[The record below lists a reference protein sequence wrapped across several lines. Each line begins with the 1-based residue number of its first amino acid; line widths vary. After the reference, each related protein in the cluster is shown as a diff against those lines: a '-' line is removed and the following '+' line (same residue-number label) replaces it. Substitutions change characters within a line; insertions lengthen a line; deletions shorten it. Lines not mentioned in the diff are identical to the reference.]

1 MHLTLEGQRAIVTA
15 AGSGAGRVIAETFA
29 ANGAA
34 VHVCDVAEDHLE
46 AFRRDNPEIGTS
58 LADVGVAEQVERLFD
73 EALAALGGLDVLVNN
88 AGIAGP
94 TAAVEDLEPADW
106 DRVMAVNISGHFYC
120 ARCAVPAMKEAGG
133 GAIVNISS
141 TSGRTGLPLR
151 AAYAVS
157 KHAVMG
163 LTETLARELGP
174 AQIRV
179 NTILPG
185 WINNARGRRVVE
197 TKAEALGIPVDE
209 LMAEMTE
216 FISLRCRIEPVE
228 IANMALF
235 LCSEAGRH
243 ISGQAIGVC
252 GNVEYER

>member
-1 MHLTLEGQRAIVTA
+1 
-15 AGSGAGRVIAETFA
+15 
-29 ANGAA
+29 
-34 VHVCDVAEDHLE
+34 
-46 AFRRDNPEIGTS
+46 
-58 LADVGVAEQVERLFD
+58 
-73 EALAALGGLDVLVNN
+73 
-88 AGIAGP
+88 
-94 TAAVEDLEPADW
+94 
-106 DRVMAVNISGHFYC
+106 MAVNISGHFYC
-120 ARCAVPAMKEAGG
+120 ARRAVPAMKEAGG

-174 AQIRV
+174 ADIRV

-185 WINNARGRRVVE
+185 WINNERGRRVVK

-209 LMAEMTE
+209 LRAEMTE
-216 FISLRCRIEPVE
+216 FISLRCMIEPVE